1 MMMMFLIQLLIL
13 VSMISIAYAGTY
25 AVNMNENLNTTSS
38 TVSYV
43 I

>member
-1 MMMMFLIQLLIL
+1 
-13 VSMISIAYAGTY
+13 MISIAYAGTY

-43 I
+43 IW